1 MAGEYAGIFCGSL
14 IFLSAAFLIKL
25 RDWVTYWFVV
35 VAAGILV
42 VMFVVGRKVRG
53 RDGKNKVI
61 F

>member
-42 VMFVVGRKVRG
+42 VMFVV
-53 RDGKNKVI
+53 
-61 F
+61 